1 MDPDLCKILEATVDT
16 ETMIFGMPTW
26 ACWVVIAVLLLVSGL
41 FSASEN
47 AFSNCNRYHFQ
58 ALAEKG
64 SLTAKLV
71 CRLVDKFDNTLV
83 SVLVGNNIVQT
94 FMSFLSAMLFY
105 DLSKRYGLSSGIEA
119 VLSTVVMAALVY
131 IVSDTIPKILSK
143 SLPNR
148 MAIVLCYPVFV
159 VSIPLYPAILLFR
172 GLLFLAHKLFKT
184 EDQNLLSK
192 EELIDCTKQA
202 VLESDGE
209 EDSDEKEEAEPLF
222 EKDETKIINNVFSFD
237 EVSIKKVYT
246 PLSKTFALN
255 GENLSIED
263 INRAFIET
271 NYSRIPIYDGSKENV
286 VGVLVAKTYFEEYA
300 KDSHLDFRSIMEPPL
315 FLDAGTSLNKAFKSL
330 NAELVHLALVQEEG
344 KTIGIVSMED
354 ILEELV
360 EDIDEAHEGNLF
372 RKKKGGKA

>member
-1 MDPDLCKILEATVDT
+1 MDPDLCKILEATVEAGT
-16 ETMIFGMPTW
+16 TIFGMPTW

-105 DLSKRYGLSSGIEA
+105 DISQRYGLSSGIEA

-148 MAIVLCYPVFV
+148 MAAILCYPVFI
-159 VSIPLYPAILLFR
+159 VSIPLYPVILLFR
-172 GLLFLAHKLFKT
+172 GLLALAHKVFKT

-192 EELIDCTKQA
+192 EELIESTKQA
-202 VLESDGE
+202 VLESEGE
-209 EDSDEKEEAEPLF
+209 EDSEQKEEAEPLF

-255 GENLSIED
+255 NESLSIED

-271 NYSRIPIYDGSKENV
+271 NYSRIPVFEGRKENV

-300 KDSHLDFRSIMEPPL
+300 KDAHLDFRSIMEPPL
-315 FLDAGTSLNKAFKSL
+315 FLDASTSLNNAFKSL

-344 KTIGIVSMED
+344 RTIGIVSMED

-360 EDIDEAHEGNLF
+360 EDIDEAHESNLF
-372 RKKKGGKA
+372 HKKKGGKA